1 MFIVRLEKAIFAAHL
16 KAEVKA
22 SKVMENT
29 NEQYDKAMA
38 ECREIFVGKMKDY
51 GASWRIFRPSSITD
65 QLFIKA
71 NRIRSLEEKGV
82 SKVGEG
88 IYPEYIGLV
97 NYSIMEIIQLENGHS
112 DEPDLNL
119 KRAIGWYDR
128 YAAEAKSLME
138 KKNHDYGEAWRD
150 MRVKS
155 LTDLILVKILRIKE
169 MEDNQGQSD
178 LSEGI
183 DSNLYDMINYSIF
196 ALIKLGETKTTA

>member
-1 MFIVRLEKAIFAAHL
+1 MAG
-16 KAEVKA
+16 
-22 SKVMENT
+22 T
-29 NEQYDKAMA
+29 NKQYDEAMA
-38 ECREIFVGKMKDY
+38 ECRAIYVGKMKDY
-51 GASWRIFRPSSITD
+51 GASWRVFRPSSITD

-97 NYSIMEIIQLENGHS
+97 NYSIMEIIQLEHGFS

-119 KRAIGWYDR
+119 DRAIEWYDNI
-128 YAAEAKSLME
+128 AAEAKALME
-138 KKNHDYGEAWRD
+138 RKNHDYGEAWRD

-169 MEDNQGQSD
+169 MEDNEGQSE

-183 DSNLYDMINYSIF
+183 DANLYDMINYSIF
-196 ALIKLGETKTTA
+196 ALIKLNETN

>member
-1 MFIVRLEKAIFAAHL
+1 MAD
-16 KAEVKA
+16 
-22 SKVMENT
+22 T
-29 NEQYDKAMA
+29 NLQYDRAMA
-38 ECREIFVGKMKDY
+38 ECRAIFVAKMKDY
-51 GASWRIFRPSSITD
+51 GASWRVFRPSSITD

-97 NYSIMEIIQLENGHS
+97 NYSIMELIQLEQGHA
-112 DEPDLNL
+112 DEADLDIE
-119 KRAIGWYDR
+119 RAIAWYDE
-128 YAAEAKSLME
+128 YAKKAKLLME

-169 MEDNQGQSD
+169 MEDNQGQSE

-183 DSNLYDMINYSIF
+183 DANLYDMINYAIF
-196 ALIKLGETKTTA
+196 ALIKLAP